1 MRVLIWAH
9 SHSSQWGSATDE
21 TEVQKELE
29 ARGLESFYDRIV
41 EQLSSLDQKAQA
53 MIGLEG
59 LLLALIAVFS
69 SSILSISNNFAV
81 RAATWAATVLLLS
94 SALSSLLVLR
104 IRWGTKIIAQSRNV
118 DEGLVNYRQ
127 WRDHKLMLHK
137 TALTFLAAGLLG
149 LVIVLTI
156 ILLPWSNTDRV
167 LRIVFK
173 WWV

>member
-1 MRVLIWAH
+1 
-9 SHSSQWGSATDE
+9 
-21 TEVQKELE
+21 
-29 ARGLESFYDRIV
+29 
-41 EQLSSLDQKAQA
+41 

-69 SSILSISNNFAV
+69 SSILNISNNFAV

-127 WRDHKLMLHK
+127 WRDHKLVLHK
-137 TALTFLAAGLLG
+137 TALTLLAAGLLG

-156 ILLPWSNTDRV
+156 ILL
-167 LRIVFK
+167 LI
-173 WWV
+173 